1 MYMYSH
7 DRCPHMYVHF
17 YLEESCYM
25 YNFMCVVTILGL
37 TRGLTRSQGWEKKCV
52 SKMLACLRTA
62 CL

>member
-37 TRGLTRSQGWEKKCV
+37 TRGLTRSQVTDSW
-52 SKMLACLRTA
+52 
-62 CL
+62 